1 MQKNSIKFLG
11 TAGARFV
18 VMRQLRRSGGIW
30 FHLDDTNLLVDPGP
44 GSLMRCLSSRPPLN
58 PRELDGMVLTHR
70 HLDHANDVNIIIE
83 SMTNGG
89 FEPKG
94 VVLAPKDA
102 LDSDPVILKYLRGY
116 VEQIKELHLGTTYA
130 IGSVSLSAAVAHQHG
145 VETYGL
151 NIKAGRHLISYI
163 SDTKYYSGLE
173 KNYPGDVLIINVV
186 LLKSSS
192 KIQHMSLNDAERI
205 IAANRPKV
213 AVLTHFGMTMLRA
226 KPWELADKLSNK
238 LGISVIAASDG
249 MELDLDDI

>member
-1 MQKNSIKFLG
+1 MQKNIIKFLG

-30 FHLDDTNLLVDPGP
+30 FHLNDTDILVDPGP
-44 GSLMRCLSSRPPLN
+44 GSLMRCLLSRPPLN
-58 PRELDGMVLTHR
+58 PRELDGIVLTHR

-89 FEPKG
+89 FDQKG

-116 VEQIKELHLGTTYA
+116 VEQINELHLGTTYT

-151 NIKAGRHLISYI
+151 NIKTDRHLISYI

-173 KNYPGDVLIINVV
+173 KHYLGDVLILNVV
-186 LLKSSS
+186 LLRGSS
-192 KIQHMSLNDAERI
+192 KIQHLSLPDAERI

-226 KPWELADKLSNK
+226 KPWELAEKLSGK
-238 LGISVIAASDG
+238 LGVSVIAASDG
-249 MELDLDDI
+249 TELDIDDI